1 MIKLIDPRKLL
12 FHMIS
17 QSYIAIWIC
26 GSDKCKIS
34 TKQSIPAT
42 AGLRCAGIRDMYIE
56 LHNLEKHHHGLG
68 FHAEGSHKVAHTS
81 TGSSSE

>member
-1 MIKLIDPRKLL
+1 MIKLIDPRRLL

-34 TKQSIPAT
+34 TKQSIPAI
-42 AGLRCAGIRDMYIE
+42 AGLRCITE

-68 FHAEGSHKVAHTS
+68 FHAEGSHKVTHTS